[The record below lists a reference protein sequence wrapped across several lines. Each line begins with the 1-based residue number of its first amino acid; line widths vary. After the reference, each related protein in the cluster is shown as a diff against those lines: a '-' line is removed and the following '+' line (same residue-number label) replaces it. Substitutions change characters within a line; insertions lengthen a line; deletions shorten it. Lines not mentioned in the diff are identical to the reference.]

1 MMATPDSK
9 LVEALRSS
17 LKETERLRL
26 QNRKLLDS
34 AGEPVAIVAMA
45 CRFPGGADSAE
56 QLWERVAGAGD
67 RDAIGAFPT
76 DRGWDLDA
84 LFDPDPETPGTFY
97 AREAGFLKDIADF
110 DAALFGVSPR
120 EAVAMDPQQ
129 RLLLETSW
137 EAFERA
143 GLDPTGLRGGRTGV
157 FVGTNVHDYPE
168 VLRDASDEIEGYV
181 ATGNAASVVSGR
193 LSYAFGLEGPA
204 VTVDTACSSS
214 LVALHLAAQSL
225 RQGECDLALAG
236 GVTVM
241 STPAAFIE
249 FSRQRGLAE
258 DGRCKAFA
266 GAADGTGWSEGIGML
281 LVERLSDA
289 RAKGHPVLAV
299 LRGSAVNQDGAS
311 NGLTAPNGPSQQ
323 RVIRQALENAR
334 LKPSEVDAV
343 EAHGTGT
350 RLGDP
355 IEAQALLAT
364 YGQGRDAQRPLW
376 LGSVKSN
383 IGHTQAAAGV
393 AGVIKM
399 VEAMRHGVLPRTLHV
414 DEPTPQ
420 VDWTTGAVSLLVEDV
435 TWHRAEGRPR
445 RAGVSSFGM
454 SGTNAHVIIEEAPE
468 LRTEPEASDAG
479 TAAPAPGTV
488 PWVLSGRTEAALR
501 AQAARLLTAVAEDPA
516 SPADVGFSL
525 ASTRAHL
532 PHRAVVVGDTREA
545 LLDGLSAVAEG
556 RGAAGV
562 VEGAAGEPG
571 RVAFVF
577 PGQGSQWQGMAVELL
592 GCSPV
597 FAARMAE
604 CGEALSAFTDWSL
617 DDALHGRVD
626 VGRVDVVQPL
636 LFAVMVSLAAVWEDW
651 GVRPSAVIGH
661 SQGEIA
667 AACVAGALS
676 LRDAARVVAL
686 RSRAIVAL
694 AGRGGMVSVPLPV
707 DRVRE
712 DLAGYEG
719 RVSVAAVNGPASVVV
734 SGDVQGLDELLT
746 RWTEGGVR
754 ARRIAVDYASHSAHV
769 EELKDELLQVLSP
782 IRPRAGRI
790 PVYSTVT
797 GQAEDGS
804 GFDAAYWF
812 TNLRRTVEFETAT
825 RSLLA
830 DGYGVF
836 VESSPHPVVSLGVQ
850 ETIEDSPSAA
860 SAVTVGSLRRND
872 GGLDRMLLSLAE
884 LHVHGVVPDWAKVFP
899 ATARRVDLPTYAFQR
914 ERYWPTPAP
923 RTGDVSAAGL
933 VSAEHP
939 LLGAAVT
946 LAGGEGALLTGRL
959 SLETHP
965 WLADHVVAGR
975 VVVPGTALL
984 EMAIRAGDEV
994 GCGYVEELTLEA
1006 PLVLP
1011 DADGAQVQLS
1021 VGAADASGRH
1031 AVALWSSPG
1040 GSLAG
1045 ASWTRHATGV
1055 LASVPAH
1062 PHTGGGSGLGLAS
1075 ADTAW
1080 PPAGAEPLSL
1090 SPLYGDPGEGGDPGG
1105 FAEAGLD
1112 YGPAFRGLCEV
1123 WRRGD
1128 DLFAEVALPDAEA
1141 AEATRFGLHPALL
1154 DAALHAVALGRPPA
1168 DDSDAR
1174 LPFSWSGVELH
1185 ASGATRVRVRL
1196 TPHGSDGVRVRVA
1209 DLMGEPVASVDTLS
1223 FRPLTAG
1230 ALAPTEAD
1238 ATTHLWQLEWEPA
1251 SGITFETP
1259 SETAPGT
1266 VGNDGPIG
1274 VTEAH
1279 RCLQGADPLPPILAV
1294 RTDSATAPGL
1304 LHQHLRELLSL
1315 LQEWLTDERRAQTPL
1330 VLVTTGAH
1338 GGGVAVAD
1346 AVWGLVRSAQSEHPG
1361 RFVLVEADRE
1371 LSAAEVAGV
1380 VASGEPQVWVRG
1392 GEVRVPRLARV
1403 RGGGGSG
1410 RVPVFSGRGVVLV
1423 TGGTGVLGGVVARHL
1438 VAVHGVRRL
1447 VLTSRRGA
1455 AAEGAEVLREELLG
1469 LGAAEVAVV
1478 ACDVADRGAV
1488 AGLLDVFAVSA
1499 VVHAAGVLDDGV
1511 VESVT
1516 AERLSA
1522 VLRPKVDG
1530 AWWLHELTVER
1541 GVELDAFVLFSAAAG
1556 VFGNAGQGAYAAANA
1571 VLDGLALHR
1580 RSLGLAGQSLAWGL
1594 WAEASGMTGHLD
1606 VADHRRLSR
1615 SGSAA
1620 LSTEEALR
1628 AFDTALGHAAPLL
1641 LPVHL
1646 DLGHV
1651 RARARES
1658 GVPPLLRGLV
1668 APPRRRSLATAEGTS
1683 GTTGEGWAALP
1694 AAEREHVILT
1704 AVRDHVASVL
1714 GHADREAV
1722 DVRRPFKD
1730 FGFDSLTAV
1739 ELRNR
1744 LTNASGLRLPATLV
1758 FDHPTPAALAE
1769 HLSRM
1774 LAREPGHLPS
1784 DQTEAAPAVAAHA
1797 EEPVAIVGMS
1807 CRYPGGVRSPQQLW
1821 ELVAQGGDAISVLP
1835 GDRGWDID
1843 GMYDPDAD
1851 RAGAFYTREGGFLH
1865 EVADFD
1871 AELFG
1876 ISPREALAMDPQQ
1889 RLLLETSWEAFE
1901 RAGIAPGALRG
1912 TRTGVFAGVMYQDY
1926 ATRLASVPEGVEG
1939 HLGTGNSGSV
1949 VSGRV
1954 AYTFGLEGPAVTVD
1968 TACSS
1973 SLVALHLA
1981 AQSLRTG
1988 ECEMALAGGVTVMST
2003 PGLLVEFSR
2012 QRGLAED
2019 GRCKAFAGAAD
2030 GTGFGEGVGML
2041 VLERLSDAERN
2052 GHEVLAVIRG
2062 SAVNQDG
2069 ASNGLTAPNGP
2080 AQQRVIR
2087 QALANARLTP
2097 SDVDAVEAHGTG
2109 TKLGD
2114 PIEAQALLATYGQDR
2129 DPDRP
2134 LWLGSVKSNIGHTQA
2149 AAGVAGVIKMVEA
2162 MRHGELPRTL
2172 HVDEPTP
2179 QVDWSEGAVE
2189 LLTEERE
2196 WSAAGRPRRAG
2207 VSSFGVSGTNAHVIL
2222 EQGPEEPEPTDAPA
2236 PDGLPVP
2243 WALSGKSVE
2252 ALRAQAARLL
2262 GALTDEPV
2270 ADVGFSLATT
2280 RAHLP
2285 HRAVVVGDTREALLD
2300 GLSAVAEGRGAAG
2313 VVEGAAGEPGRVAFV
2328 FPGQGSQW
2336 QGMAVELLG
2345 CSPVFAA
2352 RMAECGEALSAFTDW
2367 SLDDALHGR
2376 VDTER
2381 VDVVQPLLFAVMVS
2395 LAAVWEDWGVRPSA
2409 VIGHSQGEI
2418 AAACVA
2424 GALSLRDAARV
2435 VALRS
2440 RAIVALAGRGGMVS
2454 VPLPVDRVR
2463 EDLAGYEGRV
2473 SVAAVNGPASVVVSG
2488 DVQGLDAL
2496 MAHWT
2501 EGGVRARRI
2510 AVDYASHSA
2519 HVEELKDELLQV
2531 LSPIEP
2537 RAGRIPV
2544 YSTVTGQAEDGSG
2557 FDAAH
2562 WFTNLRR
2569 TVEFETA
2576 TRSLLADGY
2585 GVFVE
2590 SSPHPVVSL
2599 GVQETIEDSPSAA
2612 SAVTVGSLRR
2622 NDGGLDRMLL
2632 SLAELHVHGVVPD
2645 WARVFPAAARRVD
2658 LPTYAFQHRRY
2669 WLESGPV
2676 DGSDLA
2682 GGDTGRSVDAR
2693 FWEAVEREDLEAL
2706 AGALAVEDEDALT
2719 TLQEALPLLSSWR
2732 DRQDQEATV
2741 DSWRYRVVWR
2751 PHRDT
2756 TGPAADPRPWLV
2768 LVPDAPDSQGPA
2780 PAAEDPWVRA
2790 VLGALTATG
2799 REVTVLPLSPGDARR
2814 ELIADRIAR
2823 ALAPAPGA
2831 EEPGDAAEPLY
2842 AGVLS
2847 LLSAAPDAHPE
2858 HTTLS
2863 TGLALTLA
2871 AVQALCDLAPTASTP
2886 MRLWA
2891 ATRGAVSVSPSD
2903 PVRAAE
2909 QAQYWGLG
2917 KVAALEQPAVWGGLV
2932 DLPDDPAHL
2941 DARAGERLA
2950 QALAGGGEEDQFALR
2965 GAGLFVPR
2973 LVRTARPAGPRTRWR
2988 PRGTVLVTGGTGA
3001 LGPHVARWLAHNGA
3015 DHLVFTTRGGSDVA
3029 GARELSAELTPLGT
3043 ELTFAHC
3050 DVTDRAAVRSLV
3062 DGLADRGTP
3071 VRTVIHAAALIK
3083 LDPVATGTL
3092 TDFDDVMHAKVEGAR
3107 ILDEIFAEDTLD
3119 AFVLFSSI
3127 AGVWGSGDHGAYAAA
3142 NAHLDA
3148 LAQQRR
3154 ARGLTGTSIAWGVW
3168 AAVNEWNDEHVHEG
3182 VDPERVRRQGLPF
3195 LDPQLAVLGMQQ
3207 SLDDDEEFVAV
3218 ADVAWDRFVPVFTS
3232 VRPSPFLTEVPEVRA
3247 LAEAERRGADQT
3259 DGRTGPAS
3267 EFVRRLAAL
3276 PAEERHRAVL
3286 DAVRAHTATALG
3298 HDSAED
3304 VGPRRAFREAG
3315 LDSLTA
3321 VDLRNRLN
3329 KATGLRLPATV
3340 VYDHPTP
3347 LALAASVERELFG
3360 NPDATAPA
3368 TDAASVT
3375 GTPAED
3381 EPLAIV
3387 GMSCRYPGGIT
3398 APEDLW
3404 RLVADRGDAITPFPE
3419 DRGWDVDALFDP
3431 DPDHPGTSYV
3441 REGGFLER
3449 LADFDPD
3456 FFGISP
3462 REAAALDPHQRL
3474 LLETSWEAVER
3485 AGIAPDALR
3494 GSRTGVFAGA
3504 NYQDYGGRLR
3514 GSEDVSEG
3522 HLLVGTASSVVSGRI
3537 AYTLGLEGPA
3547 VTVDTACSSSLVAL
3561 HLAAQ
3566 SLRTGECDM
3575 ALAGGVAVMSTPG
3588 AFIGFSRQRGLAEDA
3603 RCKAFST
3610 DADGMSLA
3618 EGVGVLVLERL
3629 SDARAKGHTVLAVLR
3644 GSAMN
3649 QDGASNGL
3657 TAPNGPAQQRVIR
3670 QALANARLTPAEVDV
3685 VEAHGTGTKLG
3696 DPIEAQAL
3704 LATYGQDRDPDR
3716 PLWLGS
3722 VKSNIG
3728 HTQAASGLAGVIKT
3742 VMAMRHGVLPAT
3754 LHAAEPTPHVDWSA
3768 GAVSLLTE
3776 SRAWPETGAPRR
3788 AGVSSFGMSGTNVH
3802 VLLEQAPE
3810 PEPSEPAVPTRS
3822 TGSSDET
3829 AAGTEAATVPW
3840 VVSGKSS
3847 EALRAQAA
3855 RLLTALADESPA
3867 DVGFSLA
3874 STRAHLPHRAVVVG
3888 DTRAGLLDALSAV
3901 AEGRGAAGVVEGV
3914 AGEPGRVAFVF
3925 PGQGSQW
3932 QGMAVEL
3939 LGCSPVFAARMAE
3952 CGEALSAFTDWSLE
3966 DALHGR
3972 VDVGRV
3978 DVVQPLLFAV
3988 MVSLAA
3994 VWEDWGVR
4002 PSAVI
4007 GHSQGEIAAACVA
4020 GALSLRDA
4028 ARVVALRSRAIV
4040 ALAGRGGMVSVPLPV
4055 DRVREDLAGYE
4066 GRVSV
4071 AAVNGPA
4078 SVVVSGDVQGLDEL
4092 LGRWTEGGVRARRI
4106 AVDYASHSAQVE
4118 ELRDELLQVL
4128 SPIEPR
4134 AGRVPVYS
4142 TVTGVAEDGSGFD
4155 AVYWFTN
4162 LRRTVEFETA
4172 TRSLLADG
4180 YGVFVESSPHPVVS
4194 LGVQETI
4201 EDSPSA
4207 ASAVTVGSLRRND
4220 GGLDRMLLSL
4230 AELHV
4235 HGVAPDWARV
4245 FPATARRVDL
4255 PTYAFQHQRYWLE
4268 PDPAPQGEVSSVGL
4282 AAAGHPLLGAAV
4294 TLAGGEGALLT
4305 GRLALDT
4312 HPWLAD
4318 HALSGVALMPGT
4330 GLLELA
4336 LRAGDQVG
4344 RRHVE
4349 ELTLEAPMV
4358 LPEQGGLQVQVSVGE
4373 PDASG
4378 RAALDIHTRGED
4390 AADDTPW
4397 TRHATGTL
4405 LPEPPVREPEEGT
4418 GPDAQWPPEG
4428 AVPVDTTELYARF
4441 ADHGFSYG
4449 PVFHGLRAAWTHGDR
4464 LYAEVGLTGEAHAQA
4479 GAFSLHPA
4487 LLDAALHA
4495 PLAVA
4500 VAEAE
4505 EQDDGGSV
4513 GGLPFSW
4520 TGVSLHA
4527 TGATA
4532 LRVEMAPT
4540 GQDAMSLA
4548 VADAAGSPVLRV
4560 ASLVSRPMTEAG
4572 IGAPT
4577 TAGQENLF
4585 VVDWTELPLAAAAP
4599 HHRVAVLGEQARAVA
4614 TALGD
4619 SGVDAHVHA
4628 DLDSLAAVHAESGGG
4643 LPAYVLLPVGHVADE
4658 PGAAVLPTAQD
4669 GLADR
4674 TRDAAA
4680 SALRAVQEWL
4690 ADDRFADSRLVLV
4703 TRRAVPA
4710 CDDVHDLAHAPL
4722 LGLVR
4727 SAQAEHPDR
4736 FLLLDIDTPANA
4748 AALVPH
4754 ALTAASE
4761 AGEPVLA
4768 VRNDVLKA
4776 PRLARAAAG
4785 TRALAPPASA
4795 SAWRLDTD
4803 GGTLEHL
4810 RLVAAPE
4817 AAEPLAPSTVR
4828 VAVRAAGI
4836 NFRDALLALG
4846 MYPDEATLGG
4856 EGAGVVTEVGPGVT
4870 GLAVGDR
4877 VFGMFAGAFGTTAV
4891 AEAGLV
4897 ARMPDHWS
4905 FAQAAA
4911 VPAVFLTAYYAL
4923 HDLAQ
4928 VRAGESLLVH
4938 SAAGG
4943 VGMAAV
4949 QLARHWGVEV
4959 YGTAGPAKWDA
4970 VRALGVADDHLAS
4983 SRTLDF
4989 EELFRQRTGGR
5000 GVDVV
5005 LNSLAGEYADAS
5017 LRLLGEDTTGPVG
5030 SRRFVEMGKTDVRD
5044 AAEIARNSPHI
5055 RYRAFDIIEAGPE
5068 RISAILSD
5076 ILDLFRQGVLT
5087 HLPTAVWDIRH
5098 APAAFRHVS
5107 QARHI
5112 GKVVLTLPAAADP
5125 DGTVLITGGT
5135 GVLGRLVARHLV
5147 TTRGAR
5153 RLVLASRGGPRAE
5166 GATAFAEELRALGA
5180 HVVLEAC
5187 DTSEREAVARLLA
5200 RIPAAHPLTAVYH
5213 AAGVLD
5219 DATITTLT
5227 PGHLERVLRAKADSA
5242 LHLHELTA
5250 RHHPDLAE
5258 FVLFSAAGATLG
5270 SAGQGNY
5277 AAANTFLDAL
5287 ARHRRARGLAGQSL
5301 AWGLWSEASGLT
5313 AHLADADLTRLG
5325 RGGVLGLA
5333 TRQALDLLD
5342 LSAHAGEPHL
5352 VPVRLDLTALRRA
5365 ETTPA
5370 LLRGLVRGTALRRAA
5385 AAPGTPGAAGLT
5397 AAQRLAAAPAAD
5409 RPRLLLDLVL
5419 ENVATVLGFAGGSA
5433 VDPDRPFKEMGFDSL
5448 TAVELRNRM
5457 NIATGLR
5464 LPATLVFDHPAPG
5477 ALADHLLTE
5486 LFGEEE
5492 TPTAPL
5498 LTELDR
5504 LESVLGSLSSGHLA
5518 LPDLGPD
5525 DREDIT
5531 SRIRGL
5537 LHTWNRALTDP
5548 GAAPAGTAPGGRGD
5562 EAGAPDSLGGSAL
5575 AGGATAVTEQLGAA
5589 SDDEIFDFIDK
5600 RFGGA

>member
-1 MMATPDSK
+1 MATPDNK

-17 LKETERLRL
+17 LKETERLRS

-34 AGEPVAIVAMA
+34 AAEPVAIVAMA

-56 QLWERVAGAGD
+56 QLWERVAGTGD

-97 AREAGFLKDIADF
+97 ARGAGFLRDIAGF

-120 EAVAMDPQQ
+120 EALAMDPQQ

-143 GLDPTGLRGGRTGV
+143 GLDATGLRGGRTGV

-168 VLRDASDEIEGYV
+168 VLRDTCDEIEGYV

-241 STPAAFIE
+241 ATPAAFIE

-334 LKPSEVDAV
+334 LAPSEVDVV

-350 RLGDP
+350 KLGDP

-364 YGQGRDAQRPLW
+364 YGQDRPEDRPLW

-399 VEAMRHGVLPRTLHV
+399 VEAMRHGVLPKTLHV
-414 DEPTPQ
+414 DEPSPQ
-420 VDWTTGAVSLLVEDV
+420 VDWTAGAVSLLTED
-435 TWHRAEGRPR
+435 TAWHRDTGRPR

-454 SGTNAHVIIEEAPE
+454 SGTNAHVILEEAPE
-468 LRTEPEASDAG
+468 PEAETPATASDSA
-479 TAAPAPGTV
+479 APGTV

-501 AQAARLLTAVAEDPA
+501 AQAARLLTAVTDSAA
-516 SPADVGFSL
+516 SPADLAFSL
-525 ASTRAHL
+525 ATTRARL
-532 PHRAVVVGDTREA
+532 AHRAVVVGASREA
-545 LLDGLSAVAEG
+545 LVEGLSAVAEG
-556 RGAAGV
+556 RSAAGV
-562 VEGAAGEPG
+562 VEGVAGEPG
-571 RVAFVF
+571 RIAFVF
-577 PGQGSQWQGMAVELL
+577 PGQGSQWQGMALELL
-592 GCSPV
+592 DSSPV

-617 DDALHGRVD
+617 DDALNGRVD
-626 VGRVDVVQPL
+626 VERVDVVQPL

-651 GVRPSAVIGH
+651 GIRPSAVIGH

-676 LRDAARVVAL
+676 LEDAARVVAL

-694 AGRGGMVSVPLPV
+694 AGKGGMVSVPLPV
-707 DRVRE
+707 EQVRE
-712 DLAGYEG
+712 ELTGYEG

-734 SGDVQGLDELLT
+734 SGDVQGLDELLA
-746 RWTEGGVR
+746 RWTEAGVR

-769 EELKDELLQVLSP
+769 EELKDELLDVLAP
-782 IRPRAGRI
+782 IEPQAGRI

-797 GQAEDGS
+797 GEVEDGS

-812 TNLRRTVEFETAT
+812 TNLRQTVEFETAT
-825 RSLLA
+825 RNLLR

-850 ETIEDSPSAA
+850 ETIEDTEGA
-860 SAVTVGSLRRND
+860 SGAFTVGSLRRDD
-872 GGLDRMLLSLAE
+872 GGLDRLLTSLAE
-884 LHVHGVVPDWAKVFP
+884 LHVRGLSPDWAPLFP
-899 ATARRVDLPTYAFQR
+899 GARPAALPTYAFQR
-914 ERYWPTPAP
+914 ERYWPMPAP

-933 VSAEHP
+933 ASAEHP

-959 SLETHP
+959 SLDTHG

-975 VVVPGTALL
+975 IVVPGTALL
-984 EMAIRAGDEV
+984 EMAVRAGDEV

-1006 PLVLP
+1006 PLVLRE
-1011 DADGAQVQLS
+1011 ADGTQIQVS

-1045 ASWTRHATGV
+1045 TSWTRHATGF
-1055 LASVPAH
+1055 LAATPPSPD
-1062 PHTGGGSGLGLAS
+1062 TGTGNGLGLTPEDA
-1075 ADTAW
+1075 AW

-1090 SPLYGDPGEGGDPGG
+1090 RPLYGDPEEDGDPGG
-1105 FAEAGLD
+1105 FRAAGLD
-1112 YGPAFRGLCEV
+1112 YGPAFRGLRAA

-1141 AEATRFGLHPALL
+1141 TEAARFGLHPALL
-1154 DAALHAVALGRPPA
+1154 DAALHTVALTRPPTG
-1168 DDSDAR
+1168 DAR

-1185 ASGATRVRVRL
+1185 AAGAAQARVRL
-1196 TPHGSDGVRVRVA
+1196 TPRGADGVSVRVA
-1209 DLMGEPVASVDTLS
+1209 DPAGGPVALVDTLS
-1223 FRPLTAG
+1223 FRPLGEGT
-1230 ALAPTEAD
+1230 LAPAEAE
-1238 ATTHLWQLEWEPA
+1238 ATAHLWELEWQPA
-1251 SGITFETP
+1251 TGTP
-1259 SETAPGT
+1259 FATAPDGA
-1266 VGNDGPIG
+1266 GNDGLVP
-1274 VTEAH
+1274 VDEA
-1279 RCLQGADPLPPILAV
+1279 RRYLQGSGTLPPVVAV
-1294 RTDSATAPGL
+1294 RVGSATTPDL
-1304 LHQHLRELLSL
+1304 VHQRLHAVLALV
-1315 LQEWLTDERRAQTPL
+1315 QEWLADERGAGTPL
-1330 VLVTTGAH
+1330 VLVTCGAH
-1338 GGGVAVAD
+1338 GGGDVAAD

-1371 LSAAEVAGV
+1371 LSAVEIAGV
-1380 VASGEPQVWVRG
+1380 VASGEAQVWVRG
-1392 GEVRVPRLARV
+1392 AEVCVPRLARV
-1403 RGGGGSG
+1403 RVEGEARAGA
-1410 RVPVFSGRGVVLV
+1410 VFPGRGAVLV

-1447 VLTSRRGA
+1447 VLASRRGL
-1455 AAEGAEVLREELLG
+1455 AAEGAEVLRDELLG
-1469 LGAAEVAVV
+1469 LGAVEVAVV
-1478 ACDVADRGAV
+1478 ACDMGERDAV
-1488 AGLLDVFAVSA
+1488 AGLLDAYPVSA

-1511 VESVT
+1511 IGSVS
-1516 AERLSA
+1516 AGRLSS
-1522 VLRPKVDG
+1522 VLRPKVDA

-1571 VLDGLALHR
+1571 VLDGLAQHR

-1606 VADHRRLSR
+1606 DADRRRLSR

-1628 AFDTALGHAAPLL
+1628 AFDAALGHPAPLL
-1641 LPVHL
+1641 LPVRL

-1651 RARARES
+1651 RARAREA

-1668 APPRRRSLATAEGTS
+1668 TAPRRRAPGAGAGQPVGSGAE
-1683 GTTGEGWAALP
+1683 WAALP
-1694 AAEREHVILT
+1694 AAERDHAVLT
-1704 AVRDHVASVL
+1704 AVRDLVASVL
-1714 GHADREAV
+1714 GHAGRETIEV
-1722 DVRRPFKD
+1722 HRPFKD

-1744 LTNASGLRLPATLV
+1744 LTNATGLRLPATLV
-1758 FDHPTPAALAE
+1758 FDHPTPAALAD
-1769 HLSRM
+1769 HLSRT
-1774 LAREPGHLPS
+1774 LAPEEHPAPS
-1784 DQTEAAPAVAAHA
+1784 GPATAAPAVSA

-1807 CRYPGGVRSPQQLW
+1807 CRYPGGVRSPQHLW
-1821 ELVAQGGDAISVLP
+1821 ELVARGGDAISVLP

-1865 EVADFD
+1865 DVADFD
-1871 AELFG
+1871 ADLFG

-1889 RLLLETSWEAFE
+1889 RLLLEASWEAFE
-1901 RAGIAPGALRG
+1901 RAGLAPGALRG

-1926 ATRLASVPEGVEG
+1926 ASRLASVPEGVEG

-2041 VLERLSDAERN
+2041 VLERLSDARRN

-2087 QALANARLTP
+2087 QALANARLAP
-2097 SDVDAVEAHGTG
+2097 AEVDAVEAHGTG

-2129 DPDRP
+2129 DAERP

-2179 QVDWSEGAVE
+2179 QVDWDEGAVA
-2189 LLTEERE
+2189 LLTEERAWPRPE
-2196 WSAAGRPRRAG
+2196 GRPRRAG

-2222 EQGPEEPEPTDAPA
+2222 EQGPEPETA
-2236 PDGLPVP
+2236 PDARPEESTDTEAHVVP
-2243 WALSGKSVE
+2243 WVVSGKSAE
-2252 ALRAQAARLL
+2252 ALRAQAGRLATAV
-2262 GALTDEPV
+2262 GALSP

-2280 RAHLP
+2280 RSSLE
-2285 HRAVVVGDTREALLD
+2285 HRAVVLGASRETLVA
-2300 GLSAVAEGRGAAG
+2300 GLASLAEGRGGTG
-2313 VVEGAAGEPGRVAFV
+2313 VVEGVAGEPGRIAFV

-2336 QGMAVELLG
+2336 QGMALELLDS
-2345 CSPVFAA
+2345 SPVFAA

-2376 VDTER
+2376 GGVDVER

-2395 LAAVWEDWGVRPSA
+2395 LAAVWEDWGIRPSA

-2424 GALSLRDAARV
+2424 GALSLDDAARV

-2440 RAIVALAGRGGMVS
+2440 RAIVALAGKGGMVS
-2454 VPLPVDRVR
+2454 VPLPVEQVR
-2463 EDLAGYEGRV
+2463 EELAGYEGRV

-2488 DVQGLDAL
+2488 DVEGLDAL

-2501 EGGVRARRI
+2501 ETGVRARRI

-2519 HVEELKDELLQV
+2519 QVETLRAELLGV
-2531 LSPIEP
+2531 LAPIEP
-2537 RAGRIPV
+2537 QAGRIPV
-2544 YSTVTGQAEDGSG
+2544 YSTVTGQVEDGSG
-2557 FDAAH
+2557 FDAAY
-2562 WFTNLRR
+2562 WFTNLRQ

-2576 TRSLLADGY
+2576 TRNLLRDGY

-2599 GVQETIEDSPSAA
+2599 GVQETVEDSGTGSGAF
-2612 SAVTVGSLRR
+2612 TVGSLRR
-2622 NDGGLDRMLL
+2622 GDGGMERLL
-2632 SLAELHVHGVVPD
+2632 TSLAELHVQGVSPD
-2645 WARVFPAAARRVD
+2645 WAKVFPATARRVD

-2669 WLESGPV
+2669 WLESGPAGSG
-2676 DGSDLA
+2676 GSDA
-2682 GGDTGRSVDAR
+2682 GNSVDAR

-2706 AGALAVEDEDALT
+2706 AGTLAVADDGART
-2719 TLQEALPLLSSWR
+2719 ALQEALPLLSTWR
-2732 DRQDQEATV
+2732 DRQDREATV
-2741 DSWRYRVVWR
+2741 DSWRYRVAWR
-2751 PHRDT
+2751 PHPDA
-2756 TGPAADPRPWLV
+2756 TGSGADRRPWLV
-2768 LVPDAPDSQGPA
+2768 LVPE
-2780 PAAEDPWVRA
+2780 AEDPWVRA
-2790 VLGALTATG
+2790 VLRALTATG
-2799 REVTVLPLSPGDARR
+2799 REVTPLPLAPGDARR
-2814 ELIADRIAR
+2814 DLLADRIGQ

-2831 EEPGDAAEPLY
+2831 EETPY

-2847 LLSAAPDAHPE
+2847 LLAAAPGTHPD
-2858 HTTLS
+2858 HTTLP

-2871 AVQALCDLAPTASTP
+2871 AVQALCDLAPTHDLP
-2886 MRLWA
+2886 KLWA

-2917 KVAALEQPAVWGGLV
+2917 KVTALEQPALWGGLV
-2932 DLPDDPAHL
+2932 DLPDDPGQL
-2941 DARAGERLA
+2941 DDRAGERLV
-2950 QALAGGGEEDQFALR
+2950 QTLTGGSEEDQFALR

-2973 LVRTARPAGPRTRWR
+2973 LVRTGRPAGRRNPWR

-3001 LGPHVARWLAHNGA
+3001 LGPHVARWLARNGA
-3015 DHLVFTTRGGSDVA
+3015 DHLVLTTRGGSDVA
-3029 GARELSAELTPLGT
+3029 GARELTAELSPLGT
-3043 ELTFAHC
+3043 ELTFAAC
-3050 DVTDRAAVRSLV
+3050 DVTDRAAVRALV
-3062 DGLADRGTP
+3062 DGLAERGTP
-3071 VRTVIHAAALIK
+3071 VRAVIHAAALIK
-3083 LDPVATGTL
+3083 LDPVASGTL
-3092 TDFDDVMHAKVEGAR
+3092 ADFDDVMHAKVEGAR
-3107 ILDEIFAEDTLD
+3107 ILDEVFAEDTLD

-3154 ARGLTGTSIAWGVW
+3154 ARGLTGTSLAWGVW

-3195 LDPQLAVLGMQQ
+3195 LDPALAVLGMEQ
-3207 SLDDDEEFVAV
+3207 SLDDDEAFVAV

-3232 VRPSPFLTEVPEVRA
+3232 VRPSPFLTEIPEVRA
-3247 LAEAERRGADQT
+3247 LAEAERDAGQA

-3267 EFVRRLAAL
+3267 ALGRRLAGL
-3276 PAEERHRAVL
+3276 PADERHRAVL

-3315 LDSLTA
+3315 IDSLTA

-3329 KATGLRLPATV
+3329 QATGLRLPATV

-3347 LALAASVERELFG
+3347 LALAGHVERELFG
-3360 NPDATAPA
+3360 TPGTTTPAAAPA
-3368 TDAASVT
+3368 TGAPAA
-3375 GTPAED
+3375 D

-3387 GMSCRYPGGIT
+3387 GMSCRYPGGVT
-3398 APEDLW
+3398 APEELW
-3404 RLVADRGDAITPFPE
+3404 RLVADQGDAITPFPE

-3441 REGGFLER
+3441 REGGFLEH
-3449 LADFDPD
+3449 LADFDPG

-3522 HLLVGTASSVVSGRI
+3522 HLLVGAASSVVSGRI

-3603 RCKAFST
+3603 RCKAFSA

-3629 SDARAKGHTVLAVLR
+3629 SDARARGHQILAVLR

-3670 QALANARLTPAEVDV
+3670 QALANARLEPSEVDV

-3704 LATYGQDRDPDR
+3704 LATYGQDRPEDR

-3742 VMAMRHGVLPAT
+3742 VMAMRHGLLPAT

-3768 GAVSLLTE
+3768 GAVRLLTE
-3776 SRAWPETGAPRR
+3776 PRAWPGTGGPRR

-3802 VLLEQAPE
+3802 VLLEQAPD
-3810 PEPSEPAVPTRS
+3810 PEPAGPAEPAGDA
-3822 TGSSDET
+3822 GS
-3829 AAGTEAATVPW
+3829 EAVAVPW
-3840 VVSGKSS
+3840 TVSGRSA
-3847 EALRAQAA
+3847 EGLRAQAS
-3855 RLLTALADESPA
+3855 RLLAALTDEPAA
-3867 DVGFSLA
+3867 DVGLSLA
-3874 STRAHLPHRAVVVG
+3874 TTRATWEHRAVVVG
-3888 DTRAGLLDALSAV
+3888 ASRETLVEGLTAV
-3901 AEGRGAAGVVEGV
+3901 AEGRSAAGVVEGV
-3914 AGEPGRVAFVF
+3914 AGEPGRIAFVF

-3932 QGMAVEL
+3932 QGMALEL
-3939 LGCSPVFAARMAE
+3939 LDSSPVFAARMAE
-3952 CGEALSAFTDWSLE
+3952 CGEALSAFTDWSLD

-3972 VDVGRV
+3972 GGVDVERV

-3994 VWEDWGVR
+3994 VWEDWGIR

-4020 GALSLRDA
+4020 GALSLDDA

-4040 ALAGRGGMVSVPLPV
+4040 ALAGKGGMVSVPLPV
-4055 DRVREDLAGYE
+4055 ERVREELAGHE

-4078 SVVVSGDVQGLDEL
+4078 SVVVSGDVVGLDEL
-4092 LGRWTEGGVRARRI
+4092 LARWTESGVRARRI
-4106 AVDYASHSAQVE
+4106 AVDYASHSAHVE
-4118 ELRDELLQVL
+4118 ELKDELLGVL
-4128 SPIEPR
+4128 APIEPQ
-4134 AGRVPVYS
+4134 AGRIPVYS
-4142 TVTGVAEDGSGFD
+4142 TVTGEVEDGSGFD
-4155 AVYWFTN
+4155 AAYWFTN
-4162 LRRTVEFETA
+4162 LRQTVEFETA
-4172 TRSLLADG
+4172 TRKLLADG

-4201 EDSPSA
+4201 EDTGA
-4207 ASAVTVGSLRRND
+4207 AHDAFTVGSLRRND
-4220 GGLDRMLLSL
+4220 GGVDRLLTSL

-4235 HGVAPDWARV
+4235 HGVSPDWAKV
-4245 FPATARRVDL
+4245 FPDTARRVDL
-4255 PTYAFQHQRYWLE
+4255 PTHAFQHQRYWLE
-4268 PDPAPQGEVSSVGL
+4268 PDPAPQGEVSSAGL
-4282 AAAGHPLLGAAV
+4282 VAAGHPLLGATV
-4294 TLAGGEGALLT
+4294 RPAGGEGALLT

-4318 HALSGVALMPGT
+4318 HALSGVALLPGT

-4349 ELTLEAPMV
+4349 ELTLEAPLV
-4358 LPEQGGLQVQVSVGE
+4358 LPERGGLHVQVSAGE
-4373 PDASG
+4373 PDAAG
-4378 RAALDIHTRGED
+4378 RAALEIHTRAED
-4390 AADDTPW
+4390 APDEIPW

-4405 LPEPPVREPEEGT
+4405 LPEPPVREPGQEEGT
-4418 GPDAQWPPEG
+4418 DTPWPPEG
-4428 AVPVDTTELYARF
+4428 AVPVDTTDLYARF
-4441 ADHGFSYG
+4441 AAHGFSYG

-4464 LYAEVGLTGEAHAQA
+4464 LYAEVELPGEAHAQA
-4479 GAFSLHPA
+4479 GAFALHPA

-4500 VAEAE
+4500 VTEAE
-4505 EQDDGGSV
+4505 EKGDAGGV

-4540 GQDAMSLA
+4540 GQDAVSL
-4548 VADAAGSPVLRV
+4548 VVCDPAGRPVLRV
-4560 ASLVSRPMTEAG
+4560 VSLVSRPMTEAG
-4572 IGAPT
+4572 ITAPGT
-4577 TAGQENLF
+4577 VGQENLF
-4585 VVDWTELPLAAAAP
+4585 AVDWTELPLAATP
-4599 HHRVAVLGEQARAVA
+4599 PRHRVAVVGEGARAVA
-4614 TALGD
+4614 TALQD
-4619 SGVDAHVHA
+4619 SGVDTHLHPG
-4628 DLDSLAAVHAESGGG
+4628 LDALAAAHTQSGAE
-4643 LPAYVLLPVGHVADE
+4643 LPAYVLLPVGDATGE
-4658 PGAAVLPTAQD
+4658 PGNGAGADARD
-4669 GLADR
+4669 GLAGR

-4690 ADDRFADSRLVLV
+4690 ADERFAASRLVLV

-4710 CDDVHDLAHAPL
+4710 GDDAHDLAHAPL

-4736 FLLLDIDTPANA
+4736 FLLLDLDTPADA
-4748 AALVPH
+4748 APLVPH
-4754 ALTAASE
+4754 ALTAAAES
-4761 AGEPVLA
+4761 GEPVLA
-4768 VRNDVLKA
+4768 VRDGVLKA
-4776 PRLARAAAG
+4776 PRLARATTG
-4785 TRALAPPASA
+4785 TRALVPPASA
-4795 SAWRLDTD
+4795 PDWRLDTD

-4817 AAEPLAPSTVR
+4817 AAAPLAPGTVR
-4828 VAVRAAGI
+4828 IAVRAAGI

-4856 EGAGVVTEVGPGVT
+4856 EGAGVVTGTGPGVT
-4870 GLAVGDR
+4870 DLAVGDR

-4959 YGTAGPAKWDA
+4959 YGTASPAKWDA

-4989 EELFRQRTGGR
+4989 EERFREVSGGR

-5017 LRLLGEDTTGPVG
+5017 LRLLGEDTTGPAG
-5030 SRRFVEMGKTDVRD
+5030 ARRFVEMGKTDVRD
-5044 AAEIARNSPHI
+5044 AGEIARTRPHI

-5068 RISAILSD
+5068 RISAILAE
-5076 ILDLFRQGVLT
+5076 LLGLFARGVLT

-5098 APAAFRHVS
+5098 APEAFRHVS
-5107 QARHI
+5107 QARHT

-5147 TTRGAR
+5147 TARGAR
-5153 RLVLASRGGPRAE
+5153 RLVLASRSGPEAE

-5180 HVVLEAC
+5180 DVTLEAC
-5187 DTSEREAVARLLA
+5187 DTSVREDLARLLA
-5200 RIPAAHPLTAVYH
+5200 RIPAAHPLTAVHH

-5219 DATITTLT
+5219 DATVTGLT
-5227 PGHLERVLRAKADSA
+5227 PGHLDRVLRAKAESA

-5313 AHLADADLTRLG
+5313 GHLADADLNRLG
-5325 RGGVLGLA
+5325 RGGVLGLT

-5342 LSAHAGEPHL
+5342 LSARLGEAHL
-5352 VPVRLDLTALRRA
+5352 VPVRLDLTALRGA
-5365 ETTPA
+5365 TTTPA
-5370 LLRGLVRGTALRRAA
+5370 LLRGLVRGTTLRRATTT
-5385 AAPGTPGAAGLT
+5385 PGTPGAAGLT
-5397 AAQRLAAAPAAD
+5397 AAERLAAAPAAD
-5409 RPRLLLDLVL
+5409 RPRLLLDLVV
-5419 ENVATVLGFAGGSA
+5419 ENVATVLGFAGGTA

-5457 NIATGLR
+5457 NLATGLR
-5464 LPATLVFDHPAPG
+5464 LPATLVFDHPAPQT
-5477 ALADHLLTE
+5477 LADHLLTE
-5486 LFGEEE
+5486 LFGAEE
-5492 TPTAPL
+5492 PATAPL
-5498 LTELDR
+5498 LSELDR
-5504 LESVLGSLSSGHLA
+5504 LETVLGSLSSGHLA

-5525 DREDIT
+5525 DREDIAA
-5531 SRIRGL
+5531 RLRGL
-5537 LHTWNRALTDP
+5537 LHTWNRAQAGP
-5548 GAAPAGTAPGGRGD
+5548 GAAPAPA
-5562 EAGAPDSLGGSAL
+5562 ALGGPGDPA
-5575 AGGATAVTEQLGAA
+5575 ADGTPGTPGEGVPGATTAVTEQLGAA